1 MNWWKN
7 YVQQNKLRITGKGY
21 TNDIKWQITMHVV
34 IIFIYWTGIKYMAI
48 NILCRLLLFILH
60 TDSLGCSA
68 ASLKFIEDP
77 LSNCD
82 TPLSNLTASLF
93 QQIYSF
99 HSVTV
104 SKKGKSVKNWWRL
117 LFWLELC
124 YKRYFE
130 LHALL
135 GWEWES
141 PGTQKRSWAI
151 KGVDPRKLDEQKT
164 TKK

>member
-1 MNWWKN
+1 MINLSKN

-68 ASLKFIEDP
+68 ASLKFIEHP

-82 TPLSNLTASLF
+82 TPLSDLTASLL

-104 SKKGKSVKNWWRL
+104 SKKGKRVKNWWRL
-117 LFWLELC
+117 LFLTQAPLQT
-124 YKRYFE
+124 
-130 LHALL
+130 LL
-135 GWEWES
+135 WTS
-141 PGTQKRSWAI
+141 SIARM
-151 KGVDPRKLDEQKT
+151 GVRVTWDS
-164 TKK
+164 KKVMSKQRRIS

>member
-1 MNWWKN
+1 MNLWKN

-48 NILCRLLLFILH
+48 NILCPLLLFILH

-68 ASLKFIEDP
+68 ASLKFIEHP

-82 TPLSNLTASLF
+82 TPLSDLTASLF

-104 SKKGKSVKNWWRL
+104 SKKGESVKNWWRL
-117 LFWLELC
+117 LFFDSNSVTNVTLNFMHC
-124 YKRYFE
+124 SDGSDS
-130 LHALL
+130 HL
-135 GWEWES
+135 GLKKVMSE
-141 PGTQKRSWAI
+141 QRRRS
-151 KGVDPRKLDEQKT
+151 
-164 TKK
+164 